1 MAQLSTSL
9 WLMTY
14 FSVVT
19 TMFLV
24 MVIIWWMGKR
34 RYKF

>member
-1 MAQLSTSL
+1 MAQLSTSMWFL
-9 WLMTY
+9 TY
-14 FSVVT
+14 LSVVI
-19 TMFLV
+19 TMFLI

>member
-9 WLMTY
+9 WLLTY
-14 FSVVT
+14 FSVMLSV
-19 TMFLV
+19 FFI
-24 MVIIWWMGKR
+24 MVIIWWSGKR